1 MTSSKFRYLSQ
12 FFLVLCILGCIPF
25 LYFTHE
31 LRQLNQSIGHE
42 FEAKIQS
49 DNSTFTM
56 LSADGQ
62 PLVPLL
68 DQQSTPFNDPINELA
83 KHHPNLWSKIQTHPQ
98 GNLFYQGR
106 HYHFLQLILPTSD
119 NELNKIFIFNSQDP
133 QSIAQYDAV
142 KRQQLL
148 TQAIAV
154 FILVLIIS
162 LGGMVWNINH
172 HKNSLES
179 KLALAAMNGMS
190 AMMITDKQNRIVKVN
205 SEFTRLIGYRSEEVI
220 GKPLSYFGFNRHNQQ
235 FYVDMWRSLQNQG
248 FWEGEVINKRKD
260 GAKLTVI
267 LRIQAV
273 LDQDKVIQYYIASF
287 VDITQRKQLE
297 NRLRE
302 LSERDPLTGI
312 YNRRK
317 FDQHIQLECQRAQ
330 RYPDQEH
337 SCLVIIDI
345 DHFKQINDQY
355 GHSYGDKI
363 LKSVAATLGEGIRE
377 SDFLARIGG
386 EEFAIILPH
395 TPIEE
400 AQTVIDR
407 LRMEIYYLHQN
418 RISIS
423 AGISAINQSEQAS
436 YQRADKALYE
446 SKLTGRNQVTVNVE
460 HLLTA

>member
-1 MTSSKFRYLSQ
+1 MASLKFSYLGQ
-12 FFLVLCILGCIPF
+12 FFLVLCILGCTPF

-31 LRQLNQSIGHE
+31 IRQLNQSIDHQLE
-42 FEAKIQS
+42 TKIQS
-49 DNSTFTM
+49 DDSKFTI
-56 LSADGQ
+56 LSAQGQ
-62 PLVPLL
+62 PIVALL
-68 DQQSTPFNDPINELA
+68 EQQSTPFNDPIIKMAE
-83 KHHPNLWSKIQTHPQ
+83 HHPNLWSKIQTLHQ

-106 HYHFLQLILPTSD
+106 DYHFLQLALPMSASEP
-119 NELNKIFIFNSQDP
+119 NQVFIFNSQDP
-133 QSIAQYDAV
+133 KSIVQYNAV

-148 TQAIAV
+148 IQAITV
-154 FILVLIIS
+154 FILLLLLSV
-162 LGGMVWNINH
+162 GGMIWKINH

-190 AMMITDKQNRIVKVN
+190 AMMITDQQNRIVKVN
-205 SEFTRLIGYRSEEVI
+205 PEFTRLIGYHPDEVI
-220 GKPLSYFGFNRHNQQ
+220 GKPLSHFGFNRHNQQ

-248 FWEGEVINKRKD
+248 VWEGEVINKRKD

-267 LRIQAV
+267 LRIQAI

-317 FDQHIQLECQRAQ
+317 FDQHIQIECQRAQ
-330 RYPDQEH
+330 RYREQEH

-345 DHFKQINDQY
+345 DHFKKINDQY
-355 GHSYGDKI
+355 GHSYGDKV
-363 LKSVAATLGEGIRE
+363 LKSVATILGDGIRE

-395 TPIEE
+395 TPVEE

-407 LRMEIYYLHQN
+407 LRMEIYHFHQN
-418 RISIS
+418 RLSIS
-423 AGISAINQSEQAS
+423 AGISAINSSEQAS
-436 YQRADKALYE
+436 YQRADKALYA
-446 SKLTGRNQVTVNVE
+446 SKLTGRNQVTINVE
-460 HLLTA
+460 DLLTA